1 MLLIIDLGNTNLVL
15 GLYEGQKL
23 IHHWRLATDPAR
35 MPDEYGIQFRDLLD
49 HKHIALDSIEGI
61 CLSSVVPP
69 LTDRIYEACQDYLG
83 KKPLVVTSD
92 LEFNIQIK
100 YEDPKAVGADRIA
113 DAVEVQRTYGGPACI
128 IDFGTATTFNALT
141 GGGDYLGGS
150 ILPGIQVAADALVQR
165 TAKLPPVS
173 LETPPSVIGRNTT
186 DAIRAGLIYGYVS
199 LVEGMIVRYR
209 KILGETMKVVGTGGL
224 VRLISPHTDSIPIV
238 EPWLTLNGL
247 QYIWEMNKADGKSN
261 NK

>member
-1 MLLIIDLGNTNLVL
+1 MLLIIDLGNTNLAL
-15 GLYEGQKL
+15 GLYEGQQL
-23 IHHWRLATDPAR
+23 ASHWRLATDHAR
-35 MPDEYGIQFRDLLD
+35 MPDEYGMQFRDLLD
-49 HKHIALDSIEGI
+49 HHHIPVDTIEGI

-69 LTDRIYEACQDYLG
+69 LTERVVEACQVYLN

-92 LEFNIQIK
+92 LKLNIRIK

-141 GGGDYLGGS
+141 ESGDYLGGS
-150 ILPGIQVAADALVQR
+150 ILPGIQVSADALVQR
-165 TAKLPPVS
+165 TAKLPAVA
-173 LETPPSVIGRNTT
+173 LEAPPSVIGKNTA

-199 LVEGMIVRYR
+199 LVEGMVARYR
-209 KILGETMKVVGTGGL
+209 KILGEQMKVIGTGGL
-224 VRLISPHTDSIPIV
+224 IQLISPHTNAITII

-247 QYIWEMNKADGKSN
+247 QHIWEMNKDHGKPH
-261 NK
+261 